1 MLQQHNRKTEDSHL
15 EWRFWRMGM
24 SEQADG
30 LVAGWC
36 LFWKRS
42 KLTSDN
48 DASTIADLSAA
59 QFVHGQ
65 IE

>member
-1 MLQQHNRKTEDSHL
+1 
-15 EWRFWRMGM
+15 MGM

-65 IE
+65 IEYMKRTA